1 MAKTQKIQ
9 PLGDRV
15 LVEPIEEAEQIKG
28 GIYIPDTAKDLG
40 TGKEQKITITA
51 SSGLSEQDIQ
61 RMVNDAKAHE
71 AEDKAVKDK
80 IEVKNHADSLV
91 YQTEKQLKD
100 LGDKVPANV
109 KAPVEEAIEK
119 LKKDIERDDTEAMKA
134 DSKALEEKLM
144 EIGQAVYQQ
153 QQASG
158 AAGAQPGPDA
168 GQQGKNDDGV
178 VDAEVVD
185 D

>member
-1 MAKTQKIQ
+1 MSTHTDFRGNLISV
-9 PLGDRV
+9 DD
-15 LVEPIEEAEQIKG
+15 IE
-28 GIYIPDTAKDLG
+28 LG
-40 TGKEQKITITA
+40 TF
-51 SSGLSEQDIQ
+51 S
-61 RMVNDAKAHE
+61 V
-71 AEDKAVKDK
+71 
-80 IEVKNHADSLV
+80 V

-109 KAPVEEAIEK
+109 KQPVEEAIEK
-119 LKKDIERDDTEAMKA
+119 LKKSIERDDTEAMKA

-144 EIGQAVYQQ
+144 AIGQAVYQQ

-168 GQQGKNDDGV
+168 AQGKKDDGV